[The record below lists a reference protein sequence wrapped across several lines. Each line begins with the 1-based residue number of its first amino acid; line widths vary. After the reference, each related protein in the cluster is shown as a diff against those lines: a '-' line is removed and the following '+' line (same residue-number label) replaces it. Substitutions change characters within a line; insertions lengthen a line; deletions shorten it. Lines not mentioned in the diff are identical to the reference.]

1 MRKRILAILFCLTLV
16 AGLSDAQKQTFAV
29 PLSNPGQP
37 AILEASVMMGS
48 ISVVGYEGS
57 DVKVEVIFEADGDDE
72 GDEDE
77 DSKGDRTGLRRIPSS
92 SGGVTIEESDNKV
105 EIGTDWSN
113 EEVFMK
119 IMVPFQTSVHLSG
132 LNGDLVEVE
141 GVTGNHELS
150 HTNGE
155 ITALKMRG
163 SVIANT
169 TNGDVKIELL
179 EADADKP
186 MSFSSFN
193 GDVEVI
199 LPVSINAN
207 LHMQTGQGDVYTDFD
222 IEIQPSQPK
231 VTQEH
236 EGKGYRVRME
246 KAVEGTIGGGGPEFR
261 FKTFNGDI
269 ILRRPQ

>member
-1 MRKRILAILFCLTLV
+1 MHNKFLAILFCLTLIGGGV
-16 AGLSDAQKQTFAV
+16 GAQSQSFVV

-37 AILEASVMMGS
+37 VLLEASVMMGS

-57 DVKVEVIFEADGDDE
+57 EVQVEVTFEEDSDDE
-72 GDEDE
+72 EEGEE
-77 DSKGDRTGLRRIPSS
+77 REGLKRIPSS
-92 SGGVTIEESDNKV
+92 SGGVTVEEKNNKV

-113 EEVFMK
+113 EEIHLEVK
-119 IMVPFQTSVHLSG
+119 VPFQTSVHLG
-132 LNGDLVEVE
+132 GINGDFVQVE
-141 GVTGNHELS
+141 GVTGAHELS

-155 ITALKMRG
+155 ITAKNMRG

-169 TNGDVKIELL
+169 TNGDVVVELL
-179 EADADKP
+179 ELDPDTP

-193 GDVEVI
+193 GDVQVT
-199 LPVSINAN
+199 LPISVKAN

-222 IEIQPSQPK
+222 IQLLPTQPK

-236 EGKGYRVRME
+236 EGSGYRVRME

-269 ILRRPQ
+269 ILRQPQ